1 MPRMT
6 TPIVI
11 PTRGSAIGKPS
22 ATPIAPASTP
32 SEVKPSAREIGY
44 RLMDAVDPAVCD
56 LIERTARGVAGVMD
70 VHEVAV
76 RWVGHR
82 QRAEVHLV
90 VDGNMPTSESHRVA
104 EDVRHALFH
113 ALPALV
119 DVTVHIDPGES
130 ASGAMHRTTEH
141 HRT

>member
-1 MPRMT
+1 MFGIDVFEPQTMWLNIT
-6 TPIVI
+6 N
-11 PTRGSAIGKPS
+11 IGLGVVTV
-22 ATPIAPASTP
+22 ACVAA
-32 SEVKPSAREIGY
+32 VAWGAAREIGY
-44 RLMDAVDPAVCD
+44 RLMDAVDPALCD
-56 LIERTARGVAGVMD
+56 LVESTVYGVAGVMD

-82 QRAEVHLV
+82 QRAEVHVV

-130 ASGAMHRTTEH
+130 ASAESHTTTEH